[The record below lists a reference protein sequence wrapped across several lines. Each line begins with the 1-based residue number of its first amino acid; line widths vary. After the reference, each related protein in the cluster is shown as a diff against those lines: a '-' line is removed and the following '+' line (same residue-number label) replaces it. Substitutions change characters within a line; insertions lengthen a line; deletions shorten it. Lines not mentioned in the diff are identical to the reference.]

1 MAFDKTALYL
11 TGAGAPG
18 ANTYTY
24 RTTDTQATVY
34 AASYFDYGPDQA
46 PRLVAGDLVFCMCS
60 DGNMWL
66 KVAKATDSTGICV
79 MHYAGGQLPIQT
91 WATGSAAGDFGMS
104 VGYYEVAGSGTAG
117 GLASG
122 SRGVLPVP
130 YPGAEVFVRKISSG
144 TLAQEFH
151 AAASAVNI
159 SWTDDRG
166 TATGVGGGTG
176 VTYDGTNRKILLT
189 QEGDY
194 FHVRADSSSRWRLVG
209 QSINASAVSEN
220 ASVWLLG
227 T

>member
-1 MAFDKTALYL
+1 MAFDATALYL
-11 TGAGAPG
+11 GAPG
-18 ANTYTY
+18 APGSNVYYY
-24 RTTDTQATVY
+24 RTTDSQATVY
-34 AASYFDYGPDQA
+34 AASYFDYGPNTA
-46 PRLVAGDLVFCMCS
+46 PRLVAGDLVFCICS
-60 DGNMWL
+60 DGHMWL
-66 KVAKATDSTGICV
+66 KVAKATDSTGLCI

-91 WATGSAAGDFGMS
+91 WATGTAAGDFGMS

-151 AAASAVNI
+151 AGGSASNI
-159 SWTDDRG
+159 SWFDDRG
-166 TATGVGGGTG
+166 TATGGGGTA
-176 VTYDGTNRKILLT
+176 VTYDGTNRKIVLT

-194 FHVRADSSSRWRLVG
+194 FHVRADSTSRWRLVG
-209 QSINASAVSEN
+209 QAINASAVSEN
-220 ASVWLLG
+220 ASVWLVG